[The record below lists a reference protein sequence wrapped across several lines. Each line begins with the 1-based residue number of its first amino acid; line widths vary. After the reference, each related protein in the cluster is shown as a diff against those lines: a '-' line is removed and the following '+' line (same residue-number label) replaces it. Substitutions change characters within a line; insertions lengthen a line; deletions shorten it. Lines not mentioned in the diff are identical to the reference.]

1 MCGIVGYIGKRQ
13 ATPVLL
19 HGLKKLEYRGYDSV
33 GIAVSNREIRV
44 VKAKGR
50 LENLLSRTSEL
61 TGNCGIGH
69 TRWATHGEPSETNAH
84 PHQSSDGKVT
94 LVHNG
99 ILENYAEIKAE
110 LTTLGYVFRSETDT
124 EAIANFLA
132 LRISL
137 GDSPTAALCAFMMR
151 ARGSYALFVLFQDFP
166 NRIYAVRKDSP
177 LIVGVGEGETCLAS
191 DISALLALTNKIYY
205 VGDREI
211 VVLTSDRAMFFDEQG
226 KVLHKTPTE
235 IAWKDENTEKGGY
248 PHFMLKEMYEQP
260 QAVYNTLQAF
270 ESASLTNAELSKIE
284 QLYIVACGSA
294 YHAGVVTA
302 HAIETLAKIPVRV
315 ALASEFR
322 YGNPLL
328 TERTLVVIISQS
340 GETADSLAALR
351 EAKSCGIKTLA
362 VVNVRGSSIDR
373 EADRVLYTV
382 AGPEIAV
389 ATTKAYSTQL
399 LVGYLLALKL
409 AKVHDKMTEE
419 KYVRLYRELQTLP
432 QKMEGILQK
441 GEELKN
447 VARRLTEAT
456 SIFFIGRGTDF
467 AVSLEGSLKMK
478 EISYIHSEAYAAGEL
493 KHGTLSLIEEGVWT
507 VATLTQSRLA
517 EKTLS
522 NIMEVKSRGG
532 KILVIA
538 TEGIPVGEIADEKIV
553 IPKLDEVFSASL
565 AVLPMQLLSYFVCL
579 ERGFDVDKPR
589 NLAKSVTVE

>member
-13 ATPVLL
+13 ATSILL

-33 GIAVSNREIRV
+33 GIAVLNREIRV

-50 LENLLSRTSEL
+50 IENLLSRTSGL

-69 TRWATHGEPSETNAH
+69 TRWATHGEPSESNAH

-99 ILENYAEIKAE
+99 ILENYVEIKEE

-124 EAIANFLA
+124 EVIANFLA
-132 LRISL
+132 RRISL
-137 GDSPTAALCAFMMR
+137 GDSPTDALRAFMGR
-151 ARGSYALFVLFQDFP
+151 ARGSYALSVLFQDFP
-166 NRIYAVRKDSP
+166 NYIYAVRKDSP

-191 DISALLALTNKIYY
+191 DVSALLALTNKIYY
-205 VGDREI
+205 VGNREI
-211 VVLTSDRAMFFDEQG
+211 VALTSEQAIFFDEQE
-226 KVLHKTPTE
+226 KVLLKTPTE
-235 IAWKDENTEKGGY
+235 ITWKDENTEKGGY
-248 PHFMLKEMYEQP
+248 PHFMLKEIYEQP
-260 QAVYNTLQAF
+260 HAVYNTLQAF
-270 ESASLTNAELSKIE
+270 ERARLMNAELSKIE

-302 HAIETLAKIPVRV
+302 HAIETLANIPVRV
-315 ALASEFR
+315 TLASEFR

-328 TERTLVVIISQS
+328 TARTLVVIISQS

-351 EAKSCGIKTLA
+351 EAKSRGVKTLA
-362 VVNVRGSSIDR
+362 VVNVRGTSIDR
-373 EADRVLYTV
+373 EADRVLYTM

-399 LVGYLLALKL
+399 LVGYLLALEL
-409 AKVHDKMTEE
+409 AKAHDKMTEE
-419 KYVRLYRELQTLP
+419 KYARLYRELQALP
-432 QKMEGILQK
+432 RKMEEILQK
-441 GEELKN
+441 GEALKK
-447 VARRLTEAT
+447 VARRLTDAA

-553 IPKLDEVFSASL
+553 LPKIEELFSASL

>member
-33 GIAVSNREIRV
+33 GIAVLNREIRV

-99 ILENYAEIKAE
+99 ILENYAEIKDE
-110 LTTLGYVFRSETDT
+110 LITLGYVFRSETDT

-137 GDSPTAALCAFMMR
+137 GDSPMAALRAFMRR
-151 ARGSYALFVLFQDFP
+151 ARGSYALSVLFQDFP

-211 VVLTSDRAMFFDEQG
+211 VVLTSDQAIFFDEQE
-226 KVLHKTPTE
+226 KVLEKTPTE
-235 IAWKDENTEKGGY
+235 IMWKDENTGKGGY

-270 ESASLTNAELSKIE
+270 ESVSLTNAELSKIE

-294 YHAGVVTA
+294 YHAGVVMA

-351 EAKSCGIKTLA
+351 EAKSCGVKTLA

-373 EADRVLYTV
+373 EADRVLYTM

-409 AKVHDKMTEE
+409 AKVHDKITEE

-432 QKMEGILQK
+432 QKMEEILQK
-441 GEELKN
+441 GKDLKR
-447 VARRLTEAT
+447 VARLLTEAT

-538 TEGIPVGEIADEKIV
+538 TEGIPVGGLADEKIV

-565 AVLPMQLLSYFVCL
+565 AVLPMQLLSYFVCV